1 MSNDARKQVALAM
14 RTSPK
19 VRWKKALISND
30 LRGDDPTHAASGEV
44 RGAHDALTRGEVS
57 GSDAMRDANEALFIA
72 APRRARRFC
81 ACAMTLALFAQA
93 RSSYADPP
101 RAGNAG
107 KSESAAPGAKP
118 GASSRPKAP
127 STPAPPLP
135 SAPLKSEPEGPEA
148 EGKARAQGI
157 FEQAVAAYKEGR
169 FFDAIELFVETNRIY
184 PDSKLCFNIARAY
197 EGLGHRA
204 GALRYYREY
213 LRRTPQATD
222 KAEVETSVRQLE
234 TALSQRG
241 VQQLSVFT
249 TPDGATLS
257 IDGQPIA
264 LTPWTGETWPGK
276 HRLTATHAGFLESQ
290 QIVELPPL
298 RSLDVQIELKPEPPP
313 APVAATPSDAH
324 EPNRGVSVLTVTT
337 LAAGAVLLGS
347 ALAVQLSH
355 DSGTSSTAAFL
366 GGAGAGATAV
376 GGVLLYFDLSGGRSK

>member
-1 MSNDARKQVALAM
+1 M
-14 RTSPK
+14 
-19 VRWKKALISND
+19 
-30 LRGDDPTHAASGEV
+30 
-44 RGAHDALTRGEVS
+44 ALT
-57 GSDAMRDANEALFIA
+57 
-72 APRRARRFC
+72 
-81 ACAMTLALFAQA
+81 LFAQA
-93 RSSYADPP
+93 RSSHADPA
-101 RAGNAG
+101 RTGN
-107 KSESAAPGAKP
+107 SAKP
-118 GASSRPKAP
+118 ESTTPSPKGGTPGRPKGAASSPP
-127 STPAPPLP
+127 SAP

-148 EGKARAQGI
+148 EGKARAQAI
-157 FEQAVAAYKEGR
+157 FEQAVAAYKDGR

-197 EGLGHRA
+197 EGLGNRA

-222 KAEVETSVRQLE
+222 KTEVEASVRQLE

-241 VQQLSVFT
+241 VQQLTVVT
-249 TPDGATLS
+249 TPDSAILS

-276 HRLTATHAGFLESQ
+276 HRLTATHPGYIESQ

-298 RSLDVQIELKPEPPP
+298 RSLDVQIEMKPEPPP
-313 APVAATPSDAH
+313 APAQVTPSEAR
-324 EPNRGVSVLTVTT
+324 EGQSRGVEVLTVST

-366 GGAGAGATAV
+366 GGAGVGATAI
-376 GGVLLYFDLSGGRSK
+376 GGVLLYFDLSGARSK